1 MVAVT
6 SWDKLAIINLA
17 FNKLNK
23 SSVNDLVNSGVF
35 ATSASNGFDLLYP
48 SCIASKSWRFASK
61 IQLLNVLPDPP
72 PISWWKYQLQL
83 PSDYLAA
90 IRTYPTINFQLY
102 QNNIMYSNC
111 QEVSLEYRFLPD
123 PTRLPAYFV
132 HYFAIIIAAWYADTV
147 ASDEKLSAKL
157 SAEAQDQL
165 GEALFTDSQSHPIHA
180 MGLNPLV
187 QARYGGWYNDDLPG
201 SPNTTPNP

>member
-23 SSVNDLVNSGVF
+23 ASVNDLVNSGVF
-35 ATSASNGFDLLYP
+35 ADSASNGFDLLYP
-48 SCIASKSWRFASK
+48 SAISSKSWRFASK
-61 IQLLNVLPDPP
+61 IQLLNVLIDPP
-72 PISWWKYQLQL
+72 PIGRWRYQLQI

-90 IRTYPTINFQLY
+90 IRTYPVIDFQIY
-102 QNNIMYSNC
+102 ENQIMYTNC
-111 QEVSLEYRFLPD
+111 REVSLEYRFLPD

-132 HYFAIIIAAWYADTV
+132 HYFAIFIAAWYADTV
-147 ASDEKLSAKL
+147 AEDEKLSAKL
-157 SAEAQDQL
+157 YAEALDQL

-187 QARYGGWYNDDLPG
+187 QARYGGWYGNYDIPG
-201 SPNTTPNP
+201 NPQT